1 MATNKHCPTKGRLSE
16 QTPHLRRLAPRPHEA
31 PPRRLECIGYAFVGS
46 PAASR
51 APSGSLPIQYFL
63 HPHLTSVPPFWDSY
77 HSFLVLFFFG
87 SLTYTLVHPPSG
99 SPPCPLSVD
108 FPSPVPVSVVLL
120 SSSCPTT
127 FCLLISRYVRVIP
140 CGLSFLKKIA
150 GVSP

>member
-1 MATNKHCPTKGRLSE
+1 MSKPPIFDVSPHVPMRPLH
-16 QTPHLRRLAPRPHEA
+16 PHL
-31 PPRRLECIGYAFVGS
+31 ECLGYAFVGS

-63 HPHLTSVPPFWDSY
+63 HPHLTSVPSFWDSY

-87 SLTYTLVHPPSG
+87 SPTYTLVHPPSG
-99 SPPCPLSVD
+99 SLPCPLSVD
-108 FPSPVPVSVVLL
+108 FPSPVPVPIPIPIPIPVPVPIVLL
-120 SSSCPTT
+120 SSSCSTT

-140 CGLSFLKKIA
+140 CGLSLLKKIA